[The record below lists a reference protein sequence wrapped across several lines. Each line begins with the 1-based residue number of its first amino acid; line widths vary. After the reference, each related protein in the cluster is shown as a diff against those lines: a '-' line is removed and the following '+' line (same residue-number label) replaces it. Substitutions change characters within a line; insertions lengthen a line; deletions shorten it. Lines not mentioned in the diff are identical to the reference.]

1 MVQCPGLGT
10 PRITVACLL
19 RDLTV
24 AITLFIG
31 VGCAQTTIQPL
42 TRVGG
47 ANLPLPSRVL
57 VKHFTIDHSVV
68 SEYQG
73 IMRQQPANPD
83 PVARQSEIARN
94 VSETLTANLI
104 HGIRQRGFTV
114 EVINQSTLVDD
125 NDVIIEGQFLSVDEG
140 SPLRRLVIGFGSGAS
155 KLETHVQVYRGS
167 ARQKLMEFATLAD
180 SGKLPGVVA
189 TLPVGAL
196 APAGVGVGIAASS
209 AVSTGMNITPS
220 QLTSMAASSAEQA
233 VRFLSEF
240 FSQQGWIVANRAK
253 KAQIVY

>member
-1 MVQCPGLGT
+1 MVQGLGLGT
-10 PRITVACLL
+10 PSITIARLL
-19 RDLTV
+19 RDFTV
-24 AITLFIG
+24 AISLFFG

-114 EVINQSTLVDD
+114 EVIKQSTLVDH
-125 NDVIIEGQFLSVDEG
+125 NDLIIEGQFLSVDEG

-189 TLPVGAL
+189 TLPVGTL
-196 APAGVGVGIAASS
+196 APTGVGVSIAAGS
-209 AVSTGMNITPS
+209 AVSTRMNITPS
-220 QLTSMAASSAEQA
+220 QVTSMAASSAEQA
-233 VRFLSEF
+233 VRFLFEF
-240 FSQQGWIVANRAK
+240 FSQQGWIEANRAK
-253 KAQIVY
+253 KAQIVH